1 MNHVVVLGSGG
12 REHALAMKL
21 LESSNVS
28 QVTVIPGNPGMKRTH
43 GLEVIPAKNISEIT
57 EQVLKIKPTLTVIG
71 PETYIEQGLS
81 DSLRAQGL
89 SVFGPSQKAGVLES
103 SKIFSKEFMNR
114 HGVPTAQ
121 AVTVTSFEAA
131 MTALGKWESKV
142 PPVVKCDSLAA
153 GKGVVVA
160 QTMSEAREA
169 IFNFMK
175 NETFSVRA
183 EKLVLEERL
192 VGREMSLFV
201 LSDGKK
207 FQTLAYACDHK
218 RLLDNDE
225 GPNTGGMGA
234 VTPKDFPSQEAM
246 DYIGREIVEK
256 TFKGFEKENLPFQGV
271 LFIGLMVQE
280 ASAQVIEYNV
290 RFGDPETQV
299 LLPNLNADLF
309 ELLSNCATGSLKE
322 NSLKPL
328 PTHGVGIHV
337 VMVSAKYPD
346 LEGEGMLL
354 GQEITLKDKIEGTLI
369 FAGVKENDK
378 GALVNSGGRVIGVT
392 VIDRELET
400 ARAKAYQDIAKIK
413 FEGAHYRR
421 DIGAL

>member
-28 QVTVIPGNPGMKRTH
+28 KVTVIPGNPGMKRTH
-43 GLEVIPAKNISEIT
+43 GLEVIQALNISEIT
-57 EQVLKIKPTLTVIG
+57 ELVLKIKPTLTVIG
-71 PETYIEQGLS
+71 PETYIEQGMS
-81 DSLRAQGL
+81 DNLRAHNL
-89 SVFGPSQKAGVLES
+89 AVFGPSQKAGMLES
-103 SKIFSKEFMNR
+103 SKIFSKEFMDR
-114 HGVPTAQ
+114 HNIPTAK

-131 MTALGKWESKV
+131 IAALEKWESEI
-142 PPVVKCDSLAA
+142 PPVVKCDNLAA

-160 QTMSEAREA
+160 ETMNEAREA
-169 IFNFMK
+169 IYNFMK
-175 NETFSVRA
+175 NEAFSVRA
-183 EKLVLEERL
+183 ESLVLEERL

-207 FQTLAYACDHK
+207 FQTFSYACDHK
-218 RLLDNDE
+218 RLFDNDE

-234 VTPKDFPSQEAM
+234 VTPNNFPTQAAM
-246 DYIGREIVEK
+246 NYIGREIVEK
-256 TFKGFEKENLPFQGV
+256 TFKGFENENLPFQGV
-271 LFIGLMVQE
+271 LFIGLMVQDK
-280 ASAQVIEYNV
+280 SAQVIEYNV

-299 LLPNLNADLF
+299 LLANLNADLF
-309 ELLSNCATGSLKE
+309 ELLNKCATGNLKE
-322 NSLKPL
+322 SSHETL
-328 PTHGVGIHV
+328 PTHGVGVHV

-354 GQEITLKDKIEGTLI
+354 GQEITFKDEIKGTLI

-392 VIDRELET
+392 VIDRDLES
-400 ARAKAYQDIAKIK
+400 ARMKAYQDISKIQ